1 MARLRPPPFAASARD
16 PRHKAVIEYPQ
27 HWVFDGS
34 WPNHIGFGMT
44 NQPLSEGRKDH
55 SRNVKRLDPR
65 VVLWENVSALMVA
78 TWGKENLTR
87 LSREAKIGP
96 ASCSRIKEMQ
106 TSVGLD
112 VVDKIAEVFSL
123 EMWQLL
129 TPMLDPTN
137 PPATKPISQ
146 SERQLY
152 ERLMASFKQIS
163 MTP

>member
-1 MARLRPPPFAASARD
+1 
-16 PRHKAVIEYPQ
+16 
-27 HWVFDGS
+27 
-34 WPNHIGFGMT
+34 
-44 NQPLSEGRKDH
+44 
-55 SRNVKRLDPR
+55 
-65 VVLWENVSALMVA
+65 MVA